1 MAGRAFTSPF
11 TLPANKGFMF
21 MSDNG
26 KQPKDW
32 GKICVITRL
41 EKMVENQF
49 VMMWSHLITKGLRP
63 TDTFIIAKDRPAH
76 MAAND
81 AVRTFLKS
89 DCDTAFY
96 LDSDA
101 DIGVSFLEEFR
112 SLEDEWE
119 YDILQGFYTRRGWP
133 PEAIWFKRTELGDLM
148 QCLVWKDNHTEDTA
162 MVGLHNTLIRR
173 EVFETLKDL
182 QPEVE
187 LKDFSWFYYPRN
199 TNQSED
205 GAFSNDAINA
215 GFRVGSTTKMKS
227 GHIGRMTSGWE
238 TYRQYLDISGIN
250 DMWQSYYEL
259 VEMVAD
265 FTGESYDTVIAKSIK
280 GWEQTRPA
288 YERHDPQNAEEHRA
302 FFGADDNGYLYDL
315 LSWNVSP
322 GYNQIIAPLKDVDGK
337 RVLVVGA
344 GLGSEVEILKEKNF
358 VDVFEI
364 PGILQE
370 FLVKRFGHTVRYIH
384 TDTLPEAA
392 NFNGSGDPYGDY
404 DLIVAIDVI
413 EHFHPD
419 EFEETLDAMLAMLKT
434 DGMFYLHNNFREHE
448 CMPQAFD
455 LEKEFDEWCSRN
467 GIIAPDAPYGYY
479 QRKGYET
486 LRVERLQEQGA

>member
-1 MAGRAFTSPF
+1 MSNNGNT
-11 TLPANKGFMF
+11 TL
-21 MSDNG
+21 
-26 KQPKDW
+26 KDW

-49 VMMWSHLITKGLRP
+49 VTMWSHFITKGFRP
-63 TDTFIIAKDRPAH
+63 GDNFIIAKDRPAH

-89 DCDTAFY
+89 DCDSVFF

-112 SLEDEWE
+112 SLEDEYQ

-162 MVGLHNTLIRR
+162 MAGLHCSLIRR
-173 EVFETLKDL
+173 KVFETMKDNS
-182 QPEVE
+182 PEIA
-187 LKDFSWFYYPRN
+187 LKDFTWFYYPRN

-215 GFRVGSTTKMKS
+215 GFRVGSTTKMKA

-238 TYRQYLDISGIN
+238 TYQQYLQISGI
-250 DMWQSYYEL
+250 DKMWANYYDL
-259 VEMVAD
+259 VEQVAD
-265 FTGESYDTVIAKSIK
+265 FTGETYDTVIAKSIR
-280 GWEQTRPA
+280 GWKNTRPA
-288 YERHDPQNAEEHRA
+288 YEKYNPQNADEHRA

-315 LSWNVSP
+315 LAWNVSP
-322 GYNQIIAPLKDVDGK
+322 GYNQILEPLKDVRDK
-337 RVLVVGA
+337 KVLVVGA
-344 GLGSEVEILKEKNF
+344 GLGSEVEILKGNNR
-358 VDVFEI
+358 VDVFEL
-364 PGILQE
+364 PGILQD
-370 FLVKRFGHTVRYIH
+370 FLLSRYGSETSPSILAPA
-384 TDTLPEAA
+384 TLMEVASFSSH
-392 NFNGSGDPYGDY
+392 NYY
-404 DLIVAIDVI
+404 DLVVAIDVI
-413 EHFHPD
+413 EHFHTD
-419 EFEETLDAMLAMLKT
+419 EFEETLDAMRGMLKP

-448 CMPQAFD
+448 IMPQAFD
-455 LEKEFDEWCSRN
+455 YSERFDKWCTEN
-467 GIIAPDAPYGYY
+467 EIIQPDVPYGFY

-486 LRVERLQEQGA
+486 LRIERLQEQRA